1 MPSQKY
7 LARIHIMKK
16 EKAVPEDDYRDILY
30 RKFRVATS
38 SALSDS
44 QALVFIRS
52 LRDYHKDPYAS
63 SDEMRWKFNQK
74 WDEYHHDHCNCG
86 DKMGHQRRFLFKR
99 FKISDINFS
108 DRRKAYEATEAVKSM
123 IESAEKRR
131 SGEKISGQGAREKE
145 AKNQAPMSP
154 M

>member
-44 QALVFIRS
+44 QALVFIRTPARLS
-52 LRDYHKDPYAS
+52 IRILTHHQTRS
-63 SDEMRWKFNQK
+63 SMKLKPDVARVIMIIVIAVTK
-74 WDEYHHDHCNCG
+74 WA
-86 DKMGHQRRFLFKR
+86 
-99 FKISDINFS
+99 I
-108 DRRKAYEATEAVKSM
+108 
-123 IESAEKRR
+123 
-131 SGEKISGQGAREKE
+131 
-145 AKNQAPMSP
+145 
-154 M
+154 